1 MRPLVAERRYAPPPA
16 HGRLAAPQGARM
28 TAQAAV
34 HPGPHPA
41 DGAGHMAPAQ
51 PAIRR
56 DPAPTRMAYRM
67 QRLWLTP
74 LFRVL
79 VRVGIPGFVI
89 ALVGLLW
96 LGNEDRR
103 AALLARVDEMREA
116 IENRPEFR
124 VNVLEITGAS
134 PSLDAAIRDM
144 LALKLPLSSFDLDL
158 EAARAKIATLDAVEN
173 VMVKV
178 GGNGALEVAITER
191 VPALIL
197 RRGEELDLLDRNGR
211 RVARI
216 LSRGDRPDLPVV
228 AGEGASLAA
237 AEALQ
242 LVSAAGPIL
251 PRMRG
256 LVRVSER
263 RWDLVLDRNQRI
275 LLPSQDPVRAL
286 ERLLALDKAE
296 DLLNR
301 DILTVDLRNQ
311 QRPTLR
317 LAPAALRDM
326 RRSMGIETVEN
337 DL

>member
-1 MRPLVAERRYAPPPA
+1 MRPLVAERRYA
-16 HGRLAAPQGARM
+16 APG
-28 TAQAAV
+28 TAPSTGQAYQAQ
-34 HPGPHPA
+34 PQQPS
-41 DGAGHMAPAQ
+41 APAQ
-51 PAIRR
+51 PQVRR

-89 ALVGLLW
+89 ALVTLLW
-96 LGNEDRR
+96 LGNDERR
-103 AALLARVDEMREA
+103 AAMLARVDEMREA
-116 IENRPEFR
+116 VENRPEFR

-144 LALKLPLSSFDLDL
+144 LALKLPVSSFDLDL

-173 VMVKV
+173 VLVKV
-178 GGNGALEVAITER
+178 GGSGALEVTITER
-191 VPALIL
+191 IPALIL
-197 RRGEELDLLDRNGR
+197 RRGEELDLLDGKGR

-216 LSRGDRPDLPVV
+216 LSRADRPDLPLV

-237 AEALQ
+237 DEALM
-242 LVSAAGPIL
+242 LVAAAGPIL
-251 PRMRG
+251 PRLRG
-256 LVRVSER
+256 LVRISER
-263 RWDLVLDRNQRI
+263 RWDLVLDRGQRI
-275 LLPSQDPVRAL
+275 LLPAQDPVRAL

-296 DLLNR
+296 DLMNR
-301 DILTVDLRNQ
+301 DVLTMDLRNQ

-317 LAPAALRDM
+317 LAPAALREM
-326 RRSMGIETVEN
+326 RRSMGLVTVEN